1 MPCFVSPRSLVL
13 SAAAAVCLAAT
24 AAPAFA
30 QMDTASCLSNLR
42 RSAVAN
48 GVSVAD
54 FDRYTSD
61 AQVLESTVA
70 SAKAQ
75 PEGRETWWDY
85 IAKTVDAQ
93 RVNEGK
99 AILQQYGAQLEAI
112 GRNYSVDKE
121 ALVAIFGIETNYG
134 TQLGKVR
141 VVDAWITRAC
151 TERNPLWAKNAFASI
166 RLLRD
171 GTVAPDTFVGSWSGA
186 FGMTQFIP
194 TSFYELAAD
203 GDGDGRIDLYQS
215 LPDALASTANHL
227 LKRRARWTRG
237 LDSIIEVRVPPAIQS
252 TVPTAVDA
260 EYSNA
265 SDRRSLRTWAAQGV
279 TRVNGQP
286 LSDAAF
292 ADTNAFVFA
301 PTGSQGP
308 IFLATENFEAILH
321 YNQSRKYGLSVSLL
335 LNQLKG
341 EPPLVTPWPTDDPGL
356 SRAEIRELQTLLVGR
371 GYAIGT
377 PDGIPGTLTRT
388 AVRQEQEAMGVPTDG
403 RVGMKMLLA
412 LRQRASM
419 PAPTQPGTSPVMP
432 APTSAMPPVGSSVAP
447 SPGAPSSAN

>member
-1 MPCFVSPRSLVL
+1 MPRLASTRSFFL
-13 SAAAAVCLAAT
+13 SVAATVCLAAT

-30 QMDTASCLSNLR
+30 QMDTASCLSTLR

-54 FDRYTSD
+54 FDRYTAD
-61 AQVLESTVA
+61 AQVLEATVA

-99 AILQQYGAQLEAI
+99 AILQQYGPQLEAI

-121 ALVAIFGIETNYG
+121 ALVAIFGIETNFG
-134 TQLGKVR
+134 TQLGKVK

-151 TERNPLWAKNAFASI
+151 TERNPLWAKNAYASI

-171 GTVAPDTFVGSWSGA
+171 GTVDPATFVGSWSGA

-194 TSFYELAAD
+194 TSFFELAAD

-215 LPDALASTANHL
+215 LPDAMASTANHL

-237 LDSIIEVRVPPAIQS
+237 LDSIIEVRVPPAIQAA
-252 TVPTAVDA
+252 VPAAVDA
-260 EYSNA
+260 EYSNTG
-265 SDRRSLRTWAAQGV
+265 DRRSLRTWAAQGV
-279 TRVNGQP
+279 TRVNGEP

-341 EPPLVTPWPTDDPGL
+341 EPPLQTPWPTDDPGL

-377 PDGIPGTLTRT
+377 PDGIPGTMTRN
-388 AVRQEQEAMGVPTDG
+388 AVRTEQEAMGVATDG
-403 RVGMKMLLA
+403 RVGMKMLVA
-412 LRQRASM
+412 LRQRSAG
-419 PAPTQPGTSPVMP
+419 APH
-432 APTSAMPPVGSSVAP
+432 VAP
-447 SPGAPSSAN
+447 PPPPAALVPGAPGSGAAPVVPAEPVAPAN